1 MLKNPYGNIEE
12 LTKLIEDRRAGG
24 DHHSADVDILMEQVK
39 GTREAPTFGSAT
51 RTERWYN
58 PTQWLGMGNDER
70 LALAKDIAALK
81 QAKEFNKALG
91 GFTQKE
97 ILELTKRP
105 EGFKLTNENLP
116 GLAKQADIAYQAQEL
131 EASERRAAGETGGT
145 NDQWA
150 RLLSNDA
157 ESKRQWNFLQQA
169 QLDQNRMAAE
179 QAERSDRRYY
189 DDRDSDRE
197 LKMIELSHGD
207 RSRKAE
213 LFQALFGLGSAF
225 MI

>member
-105 EGFKLTNENLP
+105 EGFKLTNENLHSALMGFHFLDFEQS
-116 GLAKQADIAYQAQEL
+116 GLIH
-131 EASERRAAGETGGT
+131 
-145 NDQWA
+145 
-150 RLLSNDA
+150 SNL
-157 ESKRQWNFLQQA
+157 F
-169 QLDQNRMAAE
+169 
-179 QAERSDRRYY
+179 
-189 DDRDSDRE
+189 
-197 LKMIELSHGD
+197 
-207 RSRKAE
+207 
-213 LFQALFGLGSAF
+213 LFQKENLPDSKGPFLFLF
-225 MI
+225 LFLR